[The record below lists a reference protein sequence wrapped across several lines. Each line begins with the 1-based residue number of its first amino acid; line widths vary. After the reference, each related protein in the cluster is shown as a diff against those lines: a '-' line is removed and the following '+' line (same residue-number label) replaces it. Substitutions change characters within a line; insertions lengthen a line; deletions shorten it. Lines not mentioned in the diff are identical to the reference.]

1 MLGILGGQLKKKKSP
16 HEATYESYVD
26 TLKNINDFNSR
37 WMYFVSKIT
46 HPCHYEELTKTTLIY
61 LYLSYPHAPL

>member
-1 MLGILGGQLKKKKSP
+1 MLGILGGQLKKKISP

-37 WMYFVSKIT
+37 GMYFVSKIT
-46 HPCHYEELTKTTLIY
+46 HL
-61 LYLSYPHAPL
+61 